1 MHLIKNIYFSL
12 KKLLESKSSKIKQKA
27 LKIIKS
33 LSEIVAENI
42 KILGKIDL
50 FYVKAVISLLK
61 GFIVQQIESKL
72 QYQAVSVLGI
82 LLNEILKSN
91 EKIHSESESSQFD
104 FMDGNIETNTEF

>member
-1 MHLIKNIYFSL
+1 MDFIKIIHFSL

-33 LSEIVAENI
+33 FSDIVAENI
-42 KILGKIDL
+42 KTLGKNDL
-50 FYVKAVISLLK
+50 FFAKAVISLLK

-72 QYQAVSVLGI
+72 QYQAVLVLGI

-91 EKIHSESESSQFD
+91 QKIHSESESSQFD